1 MNTDRITR
9 VNELL
14 RREIA
19 EALFH
24 VMNEANL
31 DLSAIT
37 ITRVIASRN
46 LRNAR
51 VLVSI
56 RDNVERRKSI
66 IGMLVRH
73 RVAMQAMIN
82 KDCQL
87 KFTPRLV
94 FELDPSL
101 EKGDH
106 VLAVLSKLEI
116 PETEPEENV
125 KSDPDGSPELDENT
139 DD

>member
-1 MNTDRITR
+1 MSTDRIIR

-24 VMNEANL
+24 VLNEANL

-46 LRNAR
+46 LRHAR

-56 RDNVERRKSI
+56 RDNQNRRAGILGLMGK
-66 IGMLVRH
+66 H
-73 RVAMQAMIN
+73 RVEIQSLIN
-82 KDCQL
+82 KDLSL
-87 KFTPRLV
+87 KFTPRLI

-101 EKGDH
+101 EKGDR
-106 VLAVLSKLEI
+106 VLSLLSKLETEQEEHGGNSGEI
-116 PETEPEENV
+116 AGNETN
-125 KSDPDGSPELDENT
+125 D
-139 DD
+139 

>member
-1 MNTDRITR
+1 MSTDRIIR

-24 VMNEANL
+24 VLNEANL

-46 LRNAR
+46 LRHAR

-56 RDNVERRKSI
+56 RDNENRRAGILGVMAK
-66 IGMLVRH
+66 H
-73 RVAMQAMIN
+73 RVEIQTLIN
-82 KDCQL
+82 KDLSL
-87 KFTPRLV
+87 KFTPRLI

-101 EKGDH
+101 EKGDR
-106 VLAVLSKLEI
+106 VLSLLSKLEI
-116 PETEPEENV
+116 EQEV
-125 KSDPDGSPELDENT
+125 RDEASGESAG
-139 DD
+139 DDSND

>member
-1 MNTDRITR
+1 MSTDRIIR

-24 VMNEANL
+24 VLNEANL

-46 LRNAR
+46 LRHAR

-56 RDNVERRKSI
+56 RDNENRRPGILGVMAK
-66 IGMLVRH
+66 H
-73 RVAMQAMIN
+73 RVEIQTLIN
-82 KDCQL
+82 KDLSL
-87 KFTPRLV
+87 KFTPRLI

-101 EKGDH
+101 EKGDR
-106 VLAVLSKLEI
+106 VLSLLSKLEI
-116 PETEPEENV
+116 EQEV
-125 KSDPDGSPELDENT
+125 RDEASGESAG
-139 DD
+139 DDSND

>member
-24 VMNEANL
+24 VLNEGNV
-31 DLSAIT
+31 DLSALT

-66 IGMLVRH
+66 ISMLTRH
-73 RVAMQAMIN
+73 RAEMQAMIN

-106 VLAVLSKLEI
+106 VLAVLSSLEI
-116 PETEPEENV
+116 PETDPQMKLENDPGV
-125 KSDPDGSPELDENT
+125 TPDPDEEA

>member
-1 MNTDRITR
+1 LVEFTPMSTDRIIR

-24 VMNEANL
+24 VLNEANL

-46 LRNAR
+46 LRHAR

-56 RDNVERRKSI
+56 RDNENRRPGILGVMAK
-66 IGMLVRH
+66 H
-73 RVAMQAMIN
+73 RVEIQTLIN
-82 KDCQL
+82 KDLSL
-87 KFTPRLV
+87 KFTPRLI

-101 EKGDH
+101 EKGDR
-106 VLAVLSKLEI
+106 VLSLLSKLEI
-116 PETEPEENV
+116 EQEV
-125 KSDPDGSPELDENT
+125 RDEASGESAG
-139 DD
+139 DDSND

>member
-24 VMNEANL
+24 VLNESNL

-73 RVAMQAMIN
+73 RVEMQAMIN

-106 VLAVLSKLEI
+106 VLAVLSELE
-116 PETEPEENV
+116 
-125 KSDPDGSPELDENT
+125 T
-139 DD
+139 DDSQQQDAIEPSEDS

>member
-9 VNELL
+9 INELL

-24 VMNEANL
+24 VLNESNL

-56 RDNVERRKSI
+56 RNNVERRKSI
-66 IGMLVRH
+66 IGMLARH
-73 RVAMQAMIN
+73 RVEMQAMIN

-106 VLAVLSKLEI
+106 VLSVLSTLVI
-116 PETEPEENV
+116 PETEPETNLEN
-125 KSDPDGSPELDENT
+125 DPDATPDLDENA

>member
-1 MNTDRITR
+1 MSTDRIIR

-24 VMNEANL
+24 VLNESSL

-46 LRNAR
+46 LRHAR

-56 RDNVERRKSI
+56 RDNQNLRPHILGLMAK
-66 IGMLVRH
+66 H
-73 RVAMQAMIN
+73 RVEIQSLIN
-82 KDCQL
+82 KDLSL
-87 KFTPRLV
+87 KFTPRLI

-101 EKGDH
+101 EKGDR
-106 VLAVLSKLEI
+106 VLSLLSKLE
-116 PETEPEENV
+116 TEQARHDE
-125 KSDPDGSPELDENT
+125 GSGEVAGKDENER
-139 DD
+139 